1 MKINVLL
8 YSFNGVDFLGEQL
21 QSILKQDIADKAK
34 IEISVFD
41 DGSTD
46 RTRDILERY
55 HNEGKLNFIEG
66 KGVGKTKGYWEL
78 MKKAEDAD
86 YFAFSEQD
94 DVWFHEKLSRAVKY
108 LETQA
113 ILDGE
118 ETEVADGPLLY
129 VSDYTV
135 TNAKLKPIRF
145 NRSKACKYSDVEH
158 NLLYS
163 SSPGCTFV
171 FNNAA
176 RQKMIKYDVSAFY
189 PDAYDDL
196 AKKIINLTGKVV
208 IDRVPTVYMRKNKGD
223 QFGIEYYGGLMGAIK
238 LYKELYFGKTSNA
251 KSETAKALEI
261 VYAEDI
267 MNDSRKKEALKQVG
281 SYRED
286 QVNRE
291 RLLQNSRFVVGDYH
305 DKWLMAAIKKNRL

>member
-176 RQKMIKYDVSAFY
+176 RQKMIKYDVNAFY
-189 PDAYDDL
+189 PDVYDDL

-281 SYRED
+281 SYRDD

>member
-281 SYRED
+281 SYRDD

-305 DKWLMAAIKKNRL
+305 DKWLAAAIKKNRL

>member
-94 DVWFHEKLSRAVKY
+94 DVWFHVKLSRAVKY

-281 SYRED
+281 SYRDD

>member
-8 YSFNGVDFLGEQL
+8 YSFNGVDYLGEQL
-21 QSILKQDIADKAK
+21 QSILKQDITDKAEIK
-34 IEISVFD
+34 ISVFD

-55 HNEGKLNFIEG
+55 HNEGKLDFVEG
-66 KGVGKTKGYWEL
+66 KGVGKTKGFWEL

-86 YFAFSEQD
+86 FFAFSEQD

-145 NRSKACKYSDVEH
+145 NRSKACKYSDLEH

-176 RQKMIKYDVSAFY
+176 RQKMIKYDVNAFY
-189 PDAYDDL
+189 ADMYDDL

-223 QFGIEYYGGLMGAIK
+223 KFGIEYYGSLLGAVK
-238 LYKELYFGKTSNA
+238 LYKELYFGKTLNA

-261 VYAEDI
+261 VFAEDI
-267 MNDSRKKEALKQVG
+267 TDDSRKKEALKQVG
-281 SYRED
+281 GYRDD

-305 DKWLMAAIKKNRL
+305 DKWLAAAIKKNRL

>member
-8 YSFNGVDFLGEQL
+8 YSFNGVDYLGEQL
-21 QSILKQDIADKAK
+21 QSILKQDITDKAEIK
-34 IEISVFD
+34 ISVFD

-55 HNEGKLNFIEG
+55 HNEGKLDFIEG
-66 KGVGKTKGYWEL
+66 NGVGKTKGFWEL

-86 YFAFSEQD
+86 FFAFSEQD

-163 SSPGCTFV
+163 SSPECTFV

-176 RQKMIKYDVSAFY
+176 RQKMIKSDVNAFY
-189 PDAYDDL
+189 ADMYDDL

-223 QFGIEYYGGLMGAIK
+223 KFGIEYYGGLFGAVK
-238 LYKELYFGKTSNA
+238 LYKELYFGKTLNA

-261 VYAEDI
+261 VFAEDI
-267 MNDSRKKEALKQVG
+267 TDDSRKKEALKQVG
-281 SYRED
+281 GYRDD

-305 DKWLMAAIKKNRL
+305 DKWLAAAIKKNRL

>member
-8 YSFNGVDFLGEQL
+8 YSFNGVDYLGEQL
-21 QSILKQDIADKAK
+21 QSILKQDITDKAEIK
-34 IEISVFD
+34 ISVFD

-55 HNEGKLNFIEG
+55 HNEGKLDFIEG

-86 YFAFSEQD
+86 FFAFSEQD

-176 RQKMIKYDVSAFY
+176 RQKMIKYDVNAFY
-189 PDAYDDL
+189 ADMYDDL

-223 QFGIEYYGGLMGAIK
+223 KFGIEYYGGFIGAVK
-238 LYKELYFGKTSNA
+238 LYKELYFGKTFNA

-261 VYAEDI
+261 VFAEDI
-267 MNDSRKKEALKQVG
+267 TDDSRKKEALKQVG
-281 SYRED
+281 GYRDD

-305 DKWLMAAIKKNRL
+305 DKWLAAAIKKNRL

>member
-8 YSFNGVDFLGEQL
+8 YSFNGVDYLGEQL
-21 QSILKQDIADKAK
+21 QSILKQDITDKAEIK
-34 IEISVFD
+34 ISVFD

-55 HNEGKLNFIEG
+55 HNEGKLDFIEG
-66 KGVGKTKGYWEL
+66 KGVGKTKGFWEL

-86 YFAFSEQD
+86 FFAFSEQD

-176 RQKMIKYDVSAFY
+176 RQKMIKYDVNAFY
-189 PDAYDDL
+189 ADMYDDL

-223 QFGIEYYGGLMGAIK
+223 KFGIEYYGGLLGAVK
-238 LYKELYFGKTSNA
+238 LYKELYFGKTLNA

-261 VYAEDI
+261 VFAEDI
-267 MNDSRKKEALKQVG
+267 TDDSRKKEALKQVG
-281 SYRED
+281 GYRDD

-305 DKWLMAAIKKNRL
+305 DKWLAAAIKKNRL

>member
-21 QSILKQDIADKAK
+21 QSILKQDNADKAK

-281 SYRED
+281 SYRDD

>member
-1 MKINVLL
+1 MKIEVLL
-8 YSFNGVDFLGEQL
+8 YSFNGVDYLGEQL
-21 QSILKQDIADKAK
+21 QSILKQDIADKAELK
-34 IEISVFD
+34 ILAFD

-46 RTRDILERY
+46 RTKDILERY
-55 HNEGKLNFIEG
+55 QHEGKLKLITGN
-66 KGVGKTKGYWEL
+66 GVGKTKGYWEL
-78 MKKAEDAD
+78 LKKADEAD
-86 YFAFSEQD
+86 FYAFSEQD
-94 DVWFHEKLSRAVKY
+94 DVWFPEKLSRAIKY

-129 VSDYTV
+129 VSDYVV

-145 NRSKACKYSDVEH
+145 NRSKACKFSDVEH

-163 SSPGCTFV
+163 SNPGCTFV
-171 FNNAA
+171 FNDAA
-176 RQKMIKYDVSAFY
+176 RQKMIKYDVNAFY
-189 PDAYDDL
+189 ADTYDDL
-196 AKKIINLTGKVV
+196 AKKILNLTGKVV
-208 IDRVPTVYMRKNKGD
+208 LDRVPTVYMRRNKGD
-223 QFGIEYYGGLMGAIK
+223 KFGAEYYGGLKGAIK
-238 LYKELYFGKTSNA
+238 LYKELYFGKVFNT
-251 KSETAKALEI
+251 KSETAKALGL
-261 VYAEDI
+261 VYADEI

-291 RLLQNSRFVVGDYH
+291 RLMQSSRFVVGDYH

>member
-8 YSFNGVDFLGEQL
+8 YSFNGVDYLGEQL
-21 QSILKQDIADKAK
+21 QSILKQDITDKAEIK
-34 IEISVFD
+34 ISVFD

-55 HNEGKLNFIEG
+55 HNEGKLDFIEG
-66 KGVGKTKGYWEL
+66 KGVGKTKGFWEL

-86 YFAFSEQD
+86 FFAFSEQD

-176 RQKMIKYDVSAFY
+176 RQKMIKYDVNAFY
-189 PDAYDDL
+189 ADMYDDL

-223 QFGIEYYGGLMGAIK
+223 KFGIEYYGGLFGAVK
-238 LYKELYFGKTSNA
+238 LYKELYFGKTLNA

-261 VYAEDI
+261 VFAEDI
-267 MNDSRKKEALKQVG
+267 TDDSRKKEALKQVG
-281 SYRED
+281 GYRDD

-305 DKWLMAAIKKNRL
+305 DKWLAAAIKKNRL

>member
-189 PDAYDDL
+189 PDVYDDL

-281 SYRED
+281 SYRDD

>member
-281 SYRED
+281 SYRDD